1 MTANEPGYRAPDLTL
16 LGDEHIQRYQETGG
30 EVGYLWNGV
39 PALLLTTTGRKSGEP
54 RTRALIFGQD
64 GDDYLVV
71 ASSGGAPRHPQW
83 YLNLAAI
90 PEAEIQVRAERLPV
104 TARTAPSPA
113 ERARLW
119 KIMAGIWP
127 NYDTYQ
133 ARTNREIPV
142 VVLSPRRAQR

>member
-16 LGDEHIQRYQETGG
+16 LGDEHIQRYLQTGG

-39 PALLLTTTGRKSGEP
+39 PTLLLTTTGRTSGEP

-83 YLNLAAI
+83 YLNLTAT
-90 PEAEIQVRAERLPV
+90 PEAEIQVRAERRPV
-104 TARTAPSPA
+104 TARTAQSRG

-127 NYDTYQ
+127 NYDVYQ
-133 ARTNREIPV
+133 ARTDREIPV
-142 VVLSPRRAQR
+142 VVLSPR

>member
-1 MTANEPGYRAPDLTL
+1 MTTNEPGYRAPDLTL
-16 LGDEHIQRYQETGG
+16 LGDEHIRRYLQTGG

-39 PALLLTTTGRKSGEP
+39 PILLLTATGRKTGEL
-54 RTRALIFGQD
+54 RTRALIFGRD

-83 YLNLAAI
+83 YLNLTAT

-104 TARTAPSPA
+104 TARTAQSGG

-127 NYDTYQ
+127 NYNAYQ
-133 ARTNREIPV
+133 ARTDREIPV
-142 VVLSPRRAQR
+142 LVLSPR

>member
-1 MTANEPGYRAPDLTL
+1 MTADEPGYRAPDLAL

-39 PALLLTTTGRKSGEP
+39 PTLLLTMTGRKSGAP
-54 RTRALIFGQD
+54 RTRALIFGRD
-64 GDDYLVV
+64 GEDYLVV
-71 ASSGGAPRHPQW
+71 ASMGGAPKHPQW
-83 YLNLAAI
+83 YLNLVAL

-104 TARTAPSPA
+104 TARTARSSG

-127 NYDTYQ
+127 NYDVYQ
-133 ARTNREIPV
+133 TRTDREIPV
-142 VVLSPRRAQR
+142 VVLSPR